1 MPATQENEAAKTL
14 AILEEWFKSHRVVYD
29 EHAIQLKPNVRGA
42 VADGPAFGVI
52 AKMNLLEGDT
62 VCTISKD
69 AVVSVKNCGI
79 ADIIEEAEIGG
90 VFGLAFALM
99 YELSLGAR
107 SPWSGYLQSLPQR
120 ENLPMFWSDQDLE
133 ELNGTDLGDDIVAD
147 KALLLD
153 DYETMILPI
162 INDHPEA
169 FPDKSLLTFEHFLN
183 ATSLVTSRAFQ
194 VDEYHGDS
202 MVPLADIFNHK
213 TGAEHVHF
221 ETDTDVCPYCGAN
234 GPCWCTGLDDDE
246 DEDGNWE
253 DVSDADEGESDT
265 NTIKKNIGIENGAQV
280 NGATESEDA
289 DDEVEERTPSLYD
302 PDEWV
307 RDDEEV
313 DLESFEENPL
323 ADTNDVL
330 EMTVVRPCKTGE
342 EVFNTYGNH
351 SNAALLNR
359 YGFAEEENPFDEV
372 KVSMD
377 DIVMSLEG
385 KMPLKRIQERQ
396 DFWNLVAR
404 RVVEDFLSDNGAGS
418 ESEDEP
424 ESENDEDKVDDDET
438 SEGSSV
444 AGSEDE
450 EDSSHDNFHFTS
462 TGQAS
467 PTLFTFLHI
476 LYADPNLF
484 SSLVEDVEKLQR
496 YVAQLASGGW
506 TVKSV
511 TPASKA
517 NRRVGGK
524 VPVKAAGPSPLGR
537 AVSSTL
543 LWLAEKR
550 SARYTTG
557 IQEDKKRLRTLPEG
571 PSNLRWALILRIGE
585 KAALAQAVKRYSSFA
600 TPLGS
605 KRR

>member
-1 MPATQENEAAKTL
+1 MPATQENEAARKL
-14 AILEEWFKSHRVVYD
+14 VILEDWFKNHGVIYD
-29 EHAIQLKPNVRGA
+29 EHAIQLKPFVRGA

-52 AKMNLLEGDT
+52 AKTNLVERDT

-69 AVVSVKNCGI
+69 AVLSVKNCGI

-107 SPWSGYLQSLPQR
+107 SPWGGYLQSLPPR

-162 INDHPEA
+162 INEHPEA

-194 VDEYHGDS
+194 V
-202 MVPLADIFNHK
+202 PLADIFNHK

-221 ETDTDVCPYCGAN
+221 ETDTDVCPSCGAN
-234 GPCWCTGLDDDE
+234 GPCWCTALDDEE

-253 DVSDADEGESDT
+253 DVSDDDEGESDT
-265 NTIKKNIGIENGAQV
+265 NRNMKNIGIKNGVEV
-280 NGATESEDA
+280 NGTTESEDEE
-289 DDEVEERTPSLYD
+289 DEVEERTPSLYD

-307 RDDEEV
+307 RDDEEEE

-330 EMTVVRPCKTGE
+330 EMTVVRPCKIGE

-359 YGFAEEENPFDEV
+359 YGFAEEENPFDAV
-372 KVSMD
+372 KVSME

-385 KMPLKRIQERQ
+385 KLPLKRIQERQ
-396 DFWNLVAR
+396 NFWNLVAR
-404 RVVEDFLSDNGAGS
+404 RVVEDFLSDNDADS
-418 ESEDEP
+418 ESEGEP
-424 ESENDEDKVDDDET
+424 ESENDEDNLDDDET

-444 AGSEDE
+444 AASEDE
-450 EDSSHDNFHFTS
+450 EDSSSHDNFHFTS

-484 SSLVEDVEKLQR
+484 SSLDEDVEKVQR

-506 TVKSV
+506 TVKAV
-511 TPASKA
+511 TPAGKA
-517 NRRVGGK
+517 NRRVRGK
-524 VPVKAAGPSPLGR
+524 IPVKAAGPSPLGR

-550 SARYTTG
+550 SARHTTG
-557 IQEDKKRLRTLPEG
+557 VQEDKKRLRALLEG